1 MKTRNRIKWEN
12 GSLNEHDILML
23 ADILRR
29 EIETSGPSTLSGAM
43 ALTLEKLEGAR
54 TNRAAESSS

>member
-12 GSLNEHDILML
+12 GPLNEHDILML

-43 ALTLEKLEGAR
+43 TLTLDKLEGAR
-54 TNRAAESSS
+54 TTRAAESRS